1 MDQRRLL
8 TGLAAVV
15 LLLLVTA
22 GVYFLTR
29 GTPPETGAVQIP
41 TIKGPDGKEYVLLA
55 RGPHQPVY
63 DDNGALDRIEYDRN
77 GDGKPDQVAYHKGQ
91 RIPTLVENDD
101 DFDGQPDHWVYY
113 DAAGQLVKVGSSR
126 RGGTKP
132 DFWVY
137 SGPDGKAT
145 KQDYDEDDDGRID
158 RTEMLTDGRVTRVE
172 VDADRDGR
180 IDRWQNWQAGRL
192 VSEDLDTDGDG
203 KPDRR
208 LRYSSRGEVVGLE
221 PLARR

>member
-1 MDQRRLL
+1 MRDRRLVMAL
-8 TGLAAVV
+8 AGVALLLALAAGVW
-15 LLLLVTA
+15 LLKRTPAPSPTA
-22 GVYFLTR
+22 
-29 GTPPETGAVQIP
+29 QIP
-41 TIKGPDGKEYVLLA
+41 TITGPDGKEYILLA
-55 RGPHQPVY
+55 RGPHQPTY
-63 DDNGALDRIEYDRN
+63 DEKGALDRIEYDRN
-77 GDGKPDQVAYHKGQ
+77 GDGKPDQVARHYGQ

-113 DAAGQLVKVGSSR
+113 DSAGLLVKVGSSR
-126 RGGTKP
+126 KGGTKP

-145 KQDYDEDDDGRID
+145 KQEYDDDGDGRVERVEI
-158 RTEMLTDGRVTRVE
+158 LTDGRVTGVE
-172 VDADRDGR
+172 VDADRDGK

-208 LRYSSRGEVVGLE
+208 LRYSPKGEVVGLE
-221 PLARR
+221 PLPGR